1 MEIYD
6 ETQPLDLN
14 FPLRMNKMWLR
25 KDSLEFVYYHKHHY
39 YEITCILN
47 GHGFISVN
55 GRRFKLEPGDVVL
68 FNIDE
73 VHGWELTEDMR
84 IFVMVFSS
92 ELIFDKVSLFDYEYL
107 RFFEENGSHFVN
119 RIPHEEIYAK
129 KIYGVM
135 EDIYNEWV
143 HDHDGRELMM
153 KSFVLRILTMLTRHY
168 KNSPK
173 DSRQCQIKNEQMQR
187 LQEVIAYVSECYDQ
201 KITLEDAAQKAY
213 MNANYFSAFFKKVM
227 GETFSHYLIKIRIYK
242 ARELILTGRY
252 NVLEVSQ
259 MCGYNNISNFYRA
272 YKKIF
277 GKTPKDN
284 EPQQ

>member
-6 ETQPLDLN
+6 ETQPLDLD
-14 FPLRMNKMWLR
+14 FPLRMKKMWIR
-25 KDSLEFVYYHKHHY
+25 KKQDELIRYHKHHY

-55 GRRFKLEPGDVVL
+55 GKRFALEAGDVVL
-68 FNIDE
+68 FNVDE
-73 VHGWELTEDMR
+73 VHGWELEEDMR
-84 IFVMVFSS
+84 LFMMYFSS

-107 RFFEENGSHFVN
+107 RFFEEKGSHFMN
-119 RIPHEEIYAK
+119 KISHQEIYAK
-129 KIYGVM
+129 RIYGAM
-135 EDIYNEWV
+135 ED
-143 HDHDGRELMM
+143 
-153 KSFVLRILTMLTRHY
+153 
-168 KNSPK
+168 
-173 DSRQCQIKNEQMQR
+173 
-187 LQEVIAYVSECYDQ
+187 
-201 KITLEDAAQKAY
+201 
-213 MNANYFSAFFKKVM
+213 
-227 GETFSHYLIKIRIYK
+227 IRIYK

>member
-107 RFFEENGSHFVN
+107 RFF
-119 RIPHEEIYAK
+119 
-129 KIYGVM
+129 
-135 EDIYNEWV
+135 
-143 HDHDGRELMM
+143 
-153 KSFVLRILTMLTRHY
+153 
-168 KNSPK
+168 
-173 DSRQCQIKNEQMQR
+173 
-187 LQEVIAYVSECYDQ
+187 
-201 KITLEDAAQKAY
+201 
-213 MNANYFSAFFKKVM
+213 FF
-227 GETFSHYLIKIRIYK
+227 F
-242 ARELILTGRY
+242 
-252 NVLEVSQ
+252 
-259 MCGYNNISNFYRA
+259 
-272 YKKIF
+272 
-277 GKTPKDN
+277 
-284 EPQQ
+284 

>member
-6 ETQPLDLN
+6 ETQPLDLD
-14 FPLRMNKMWLR
+14 FPLRMKKMWIR
-25 KDSLEFVYYHKHHY
+25 KKQDELIHYHKHHY

-55 GRRFKLEPGDVVL
+55 GKRFALEAGDVVL
-68 FNIDE
+68 FNVDE
-73 VHGWELTEDMR
+73 VHGWELEEDMR
-84 IFVMVFSS
+84 LFMMYFSS

-107 RFFEENGSHFVN
+107 RFFEEKGSHFMN
-119 RIPHEEIYAK
+119 KISHQEIYAK
-129 KIYGVM
+129 RIYGAM
-135 EDIYNEWV
+135 EDIYNEWI
-143 HDHDGRELMM
+143 HDDMGRKMMM
-153 KSFVLRILTMLTRHY
+153 KAFVLRILTMLTRHY